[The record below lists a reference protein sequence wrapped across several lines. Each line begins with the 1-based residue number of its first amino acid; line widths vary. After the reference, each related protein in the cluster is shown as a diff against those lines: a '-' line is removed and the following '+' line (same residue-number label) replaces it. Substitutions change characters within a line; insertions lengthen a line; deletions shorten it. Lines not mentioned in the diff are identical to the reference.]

1 MSILQI
7 GCWTL
12 AVILAPCL
20 VGVLIK
26 LVPELAKVSLQ
37 ILRDKET
44 GLLER
49 YTMAGLGVMGIPCMA
64 VISLLLYSKL
74 ILTALNK

>member
-7 GCWTL
+7 GCWIL

-20 VGVLIK
+20 VGVLIN
-26 LVPELAKVSLQ
+26 LVPEIAKASLQ

-44 GLLER
+44 GFLER
-49 YTMAGLGVMGIPCMA
+49 YTLAVLGVMAIATVPL
-64 VISLLLYSKL
+64 IILLLYSKL
-74 ILTALNK
+74 ILTALGK

>member
-7 GCWTL
+7 GCWIL

-26 LVPELAKVSLQ
+26 LVPEFAKMSLQ
-37 ILRDKET
+37 ILRDKKT
-44 GLLER
+44 GFLER
-49 YTMAGLGVMGIPCMA
+49 YTMAVIGVGAIACVALIP
-64 VISLLLYSKL
+64 LLLYSKL